1 MPKMPRIDTLHQL
14 IADLEKRSAVIGS
27 MELAKTPDCR
37 LSDEVAVFANQDGEK
52 DIIAGALEYLVN
64 KASLDLSAAKTMLEA
79 VLNGAKI
86 RSIWGILNPR
96 RLQDLA
102 GGF

>member
-27 MELAKTPDCR
+27 MELAKTPDGR

-52 DIIAGALEYLVN
+52 DC
-64 KASLDLSAAKTMLEA
+64 
-79 VLNGAKI
+79 
-86 RSIWGILNPR
+86 R
-96 RLQDLA
+96 
-102 GGF
+102 